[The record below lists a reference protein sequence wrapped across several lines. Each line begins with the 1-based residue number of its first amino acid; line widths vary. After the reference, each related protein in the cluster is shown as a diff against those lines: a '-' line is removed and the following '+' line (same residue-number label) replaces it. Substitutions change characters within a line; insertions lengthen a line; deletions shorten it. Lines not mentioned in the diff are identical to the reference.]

1 MSDVLLFTSEL
12 LDPPS
17 PSLEELLELLQ
28 AGVGGVGLCAVV
40 LSSGCS
46 TVPRSSLFLQ
56 MFEVTDTC
64 PPPGTGTSCDGRSL
78 RWVGV
83 DCLHCEPSKPPPER
97 ADPPPPPCCPKPE
110 RDRSCRTPHN
120 PPTLPSGRFHEPDS
134 VANIWPPPEPPAS
147 SSTHRVGVRK
157 KQKSPFIC

>member
-97 ADPPPPPCCPKPE
+97 ADPPPPMLPK
-110 RDRSCRTPHN
+110 T
-120 PPTLPSGRFHEPDS
+120 
-134 VANIWPPPEPPAS
+134 
-147 SSTHRVGVRK
+147 
-157 KQKSPFIC
+157 